1 MPVTVTEEF
10 CSYRPWRKA
19 RRWHLLS
26 FDWGKVCLADT
37 GGSSETDVNTSPTDT
52 PAIELALVVPAD
64 AVAYLV
70 EVGQHLD
77 VQIG

>member
-1 MPVTVTEEF
+1 M
-10 CSYRPWRKA
+10 
-19 RRWHLLS
+19 
-26 FDWGKVCLADT
+26 
-37 GGSSETDVNTSPTDT
+37 NTSPTDT

-64 AVAYLV
+64 AVAYPV

>member
-1 MPVTVTEEF
+1 M
-10 CSYRPWRKA
+10 
-19 RRWHLLS
+19 
-26 FDWGKVCLADT
+26 
-37 GGSSETDVNTSPTDT
+37 NTSPTDT